1 MGAHPRTPLPSSA
14 MPNRLARETSPYLLQ
29 HADNPVDWHPWSPE
43 ALEQAR
49 TEEKPILLSI
59 GYSAC
64 HWCHVMAHESFEDD
78 ETAALMNQLFVN
90 IKVDREERP
99 DVDQIYMR
107 AVQAMTGGGGWPLT
121 VFLTPQAVPFY
132 GGTYYPPEPR
142 QGMPAFRQVLQAAA
156 QAFHTRGDDVAETG
170 RRLLEALER
179 ASTGP
184 MAAED
189 EDWDDGLVDGA
200 VQAMA
205 RRYDAVLGGFG
216 RAPKFP
222 QPALLEVLLR
232 HHRRTGEPQSL
243 EMAVHTLRR
252 MAAGGLR
259 DHLGGGFH
267 RYSVDA
273 RWLVPHFEKMLYD
286 NALLGRAY
294 LDAWRLTGDEDL
306 RAVATQTLDYMIGDL
321 QAPEGGFYAARDAD
335 SEGEEGRFYVW
346 TPEEVDDV
354 LGPEEGPLFRRI
366 YDIQAG
372 GNFEGRSIPHLPHGL
387 EAVANREELDPAELR
402 ERLAAARA
410 RLLERRAERVP
421 PQRDEKILTGWSAL
435 AVRTLAEAGAA
446 TNREDWIEA
455 AVRGGAFLLEEL
467 QADEG
472 LLHVWTAG
480 QARIPAFL
488 EDYGALGNALVS
500 LHEATL
506 DPRWLEPLDRCCE
519 AILDG
524 FWSEDEGLFHDTHRT
539 AESLIIR
546 PRDAMDMA
554 TPSGNSLAAEAL
566 WRAGRLLDRDRW
578 ARVAHRV
585 VAREAAAVAEHPMA
599 YGRLLSLADRIR
611 APKREVALVGARG
624 SSELAALRTAATR
637 PFLRDRVVG
646 GREEGEVLLFEVPL
660 LEGRGS
666 VEGRPA
672 AWICR
677 DYACDAPVTCAE
689 EVSTGLQG

>member
-1 MGAHPRTPLPSSA
+1 
-14 MPNRLARETSPYLLQ
+14 MPNRLARQTSPYLLQ
-29 HADNPVDWHPWSPE
+29 HADNPVDWRPWSPE

-49 TEEKPILLSI
+49 TDEKPILLSI

-64 HWCHVMAHESFEDD
+64 HWCHVMAHESFEDE
-78 ETAALMNQLFVN
+78 ETAALMNRLFVN

-121 VFLTPQAVPFY
+121 VFLTPEAVPFY

-156 QAFHTRGDDVAETG
+156 QAFHTRGEDVAETG

-179 ASTGP
+179 ASTRP
-184 MAAED
+184 MADED
-189 EDWDDGLVDGA
+189 EGWDDGLVDGA

-232 HHRRTGEPQSL
+232 HHRRTGEPRSL

-306 RAVATQTLDYMIGDL
+306 RAVATQTLDYVIGDL

-354 LGPEEGPLFRRI
+354 LGPEEGPLFRRA
-366 YDIQAG
+366 YDIRTG
-372 GNFEGRSIPHLPHGL
+372 GNFEGRSIPHLPDGL
-387 EAVANREELDPAELR
+387 EAVANREELDPAALR

-455 AVRGGAFLLEEL
+455 AVRGGTFLLEEL
-467 QADEG
+467 QSDEG

-488 EDYGALGNALVS
+488 EDHGALANALVS

-506 DPRWLEPLDRCCE
+506 DPGWLEPLDQGCE
-519 AILDG
+519 ALLDG
-524 FWSEDEGLFHDTHRT
+524 FWSGDEGLFHDTHRT
-539 AESLIIR
+539 AESLIVR

-566 WRAGRLLDRDRW
+566 WRAGRLLDRQRW
-578 ARVAHRV
+578 TEVARRV

-599 YGRLLSLADRIR
+599 YGRLLSVADRIR
-611 APKREVALVGARG
+611 APKREVALVGPRG
-624 SSELAALRTAATR
+624 SSALAALRTAATR

-646 GREEGEVLLFEVPL
+646 GREEDEVLPFEVPL
-660 LEGRGS
+660 LEGRGT
-666 VEGRPA
+666 VDGRAA

-677 DYACDAPVTCAE
+677 DYACDAPVTSAE
-689 EVSTGLQG
+689 EVEAGLQG